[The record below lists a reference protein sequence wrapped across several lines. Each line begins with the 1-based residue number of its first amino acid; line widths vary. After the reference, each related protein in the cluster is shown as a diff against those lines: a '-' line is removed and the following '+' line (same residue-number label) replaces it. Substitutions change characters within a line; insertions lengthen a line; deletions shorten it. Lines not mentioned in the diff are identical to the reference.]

1 MPALLAE
8 CGVEMWVVLSK
19 EYNEDPVFRTLVPA
33 LVKNASRVTC
43 LVFCRNKDGSYEAL
57 NVSRPNPRFDGYYKQ
72 AMNRKDDVFEALNHP
87 DRQEEARQG
96 PRGRTN
102 ECALADGRART
113 STTGCR
119 RRSAAACR
127 W

>member
-1 MPALLAE
+1 MMTVKEQYRLHDEILKDRLENLMPALLAE

-57 NVSRPNPRFDGYYKQ
+57 NVSRPNPRFDGY
-72 AMNRKDDVFEALNHP
+72 
-87 DRQEEARQG
+87 
-96 PRGRTN
+96 
-102 ECALADGRART
+102 
-113 STTGCR
+113 
-119 RRSAAACR
+119 
-127 W
+127 

>member
-1 MPALLAE
+1 M
-8 CGVEMWVVLSK
+8 GVLSK

-72 AMNRKDDVFEALNHP
+72 AMNRKDDVFEALNP
-87 DRQEEARQG
+87 LIARKKPAERKKG
-96 PRGRTN
+96 ALSAVRAERKRTAS
-102 ECALADGRART
+102 CARSASLCAPCART
-113 STTGCR
+113 
-119 RRSAAACR
+119 
-127 W
+127 WL